1 MRYNVRLLPKKSMN
15 TVYYSLDESFAFKE
29 ERNKV
34 LCSYIVAVVFS
45 VQMLLI
51 KKKDV
56 FQKVI
61 HLDPNKFVPIIAY
74 MVTST
79 NS

>member
-1 MRYNVRLLPKKSMN
+1 MRYNVGLLPKKSMN

-45 VQMLLI
+45 VHADFTD
-51 KKKDV
+51 KKEGCFSKSHS
-56 FQKVI
+56 FG
-61 HLDPNKFVPIIAY
+61 
-74 MVTST
+74 S
-79 NS
+79 